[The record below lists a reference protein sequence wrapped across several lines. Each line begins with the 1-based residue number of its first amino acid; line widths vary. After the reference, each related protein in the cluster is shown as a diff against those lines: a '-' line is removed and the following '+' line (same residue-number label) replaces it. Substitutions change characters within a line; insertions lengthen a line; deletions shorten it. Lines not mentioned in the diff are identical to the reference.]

1 MNKITKF
8 IKSNKLT
15 KIAALTFFA
24 LFFVFIG
31 YILGHANLVFEN
43 NFQAKIVN
51 RELAKPRSVDF
62 SLFWAAYNEIS
73 TKYSGKIDT
82 QKLVY
87 GAISG
92 MVDSLDDP
100 YSVFMDPNL
109 SKSFAQDL
117 SGEFEGIGA
126 ELSVVDGKLVVVS
139 PLSGYPAEKAGI
151 KPADQ
156 ILKINDTPTDNLT
169 IYGAIAL
176 IRGKAGTKVNLTVV
190 RTGSIVP
197 QVIEITRQKITV
209 KSVEWNMKEG
219 NVAYVKVGQFGDDTT
234 RLMAEA
240 ATNIAVKNPKAII
253 LDLRSNPGGYLQ
265 SAVDMVSLFTPK
277 GSVVVKEKNKDGSIN
292 EEKTNVDPVIT
303 KTKLIVLINKGSAS
317 ASEITAGALQDYGL
331 ATLVGEKSFGKG
343 CVQEMID
350 LAGGASLK
358 LTVADWLTPK
368 DRVINKIGIEPD
380 VKVILTE
387 DDYKAGRDPQ
397 LDKAMEL
404 VK

>member
-1 MNKITKF
+1 LNKITKF